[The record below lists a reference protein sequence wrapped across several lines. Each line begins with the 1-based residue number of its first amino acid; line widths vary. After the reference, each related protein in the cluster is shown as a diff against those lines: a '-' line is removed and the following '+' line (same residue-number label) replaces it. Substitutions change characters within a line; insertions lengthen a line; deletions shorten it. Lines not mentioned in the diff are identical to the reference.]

1 MQNNYAVELFIILDY
16 YSYSTSLLAW
26 YVLLE
31 FQNFNRKPRYDLIDA
46 IWEFQIM
53 NSTVKVTDGTIEIN
67 SDLLCIR
74 NQPWNSKLPRTPGNN
89 SS

>member
-16 YSYSTSLLAW
+16 YSYSTFLLAW

-31 FQNFNRKPRYDLIDA
+31 FQNSNRKPRYDLIDA